1 MSSWPS
7 SRKAK
12 ASESS
17 ESPTTPLL
25 QPQALILH
33 ATSARTMLTLYYI
46 HRSHA
51 LVWPLYPVSFLSDGI
66 SNEGAIW
73 CQPTL
78 ETGRWARLSRPIVIR
93 YCHSPLKY
101 TWGIYMGAAAT
112 AQCDG
117 RDTCKTKQDQNQ
129 LWEGGD
135 TGVVLML
142 GHNARHKHAQTHRY
156 RPTTPSSGI
165 RGGI

>member
-1 MSSWPS
+1 MKVQSGANTRNRTLGTVISTNCD
-7 SRKAK
+7 KIL
-12 ASESS
+12 
-17 ESPTTPLL
+17 PL
-25 QPQALILH
+25 
-33 ATSARTMLTLYYI
+33 
-46 HRSHA
+46 
-51 LVWPLYPVSFLSDGI
+51 
-66 SNEGAIW
+66 
-73 CQPTL
+73 
-78 ETGRWARLSRPIVIR
+78 
-93 YCHSPLKY
+93 PLKY